1 MFMMFVYL
9 SLGLRDASDDS
20 KQTERVRIADS
31 VAAAQRE
38 QPGVGPPHLIDGD
51 VGSRESLTT
60 AAAAAPRVCL
70 YWPAPRCHHNH
81 LCYDYCGCY
90 CYQPSTQC
98 SNDISVGGKSS
109 VGWLPARPPACLLA
123 SVSGAISAYRFHVS
137 AITIITATMPRGILF
152 LSLPDNSLRP
162 SVCRRRCC
170 YYYCRC
176 LRHRF
181 VCMPCCPIAL
191 LSPQAS

>member
-60 AAAAAPRVCL
+60 AAAAAVPRVCL
-70 YWPAPRCHHNH
+70 Y
-81 LCYDYCGCY
+81 
-90 CYQPSTQC
+90 
-98 SNDISVGGKSS
+98 
-109 VGWLPARPPACLLA
+109 
-123 SVSGAISAYRFHVS
+123 
-137 AITIITATMPRGILF
+137 
-152 LSLPDNSLRP
+152 
-162 SVCRRRCC
+162 
-170 YYYCRC
+170 
-176 LRHRF
+176 
-181 VCMPCCPIAL
+181 
-191 LSPQAS
+191 